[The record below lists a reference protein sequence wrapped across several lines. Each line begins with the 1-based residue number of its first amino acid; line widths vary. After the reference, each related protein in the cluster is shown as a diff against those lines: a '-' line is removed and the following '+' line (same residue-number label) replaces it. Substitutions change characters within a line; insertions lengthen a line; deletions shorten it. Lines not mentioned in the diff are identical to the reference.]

1 MLAQVVDESW
11 QGQFSGQLGM
21 LPARVTLSLYFFQE
35 TKDKKKLVASL
46 LKLHAYHDP
55 RPEGVY
61 ADDGETLIRPKDLS
75 PPACCII
82 QRHPTK
88 CQETYMD
95 DKGNEKTMMIPTCAN
110 VWNSPKILKAK
121 HRSYQLQVIYTALNW
136 WELLN
141 YFRFEDPLYLFY
153 TLK

>member
-1 MLAQVVDESW
+1 
-11 QGQFSGQLGM
+11 M

-35 TKDKKKLVASL
+35 TRDKKKLVASL
-46 LKLHAYHDP
+46 LKLHSYHDP
-55 RPEGVY
+55 RPEGRTTK
-61 ADDGETLIRPKDLS
+61 DGKTLIEPKDLS

-88 CQETYMD
+88 CSEIYID
-95 DKGNEKTMMIPTCAN
+95 DNGKEKTMQIPLCAN

-141 YFRFEDPLYLFY
+141 YFRFEDPLYILFY
-153 TLK
+153 TFLGAITVRDSA